1 MILKLKVPTSNIEIM
16 IKSAKVWTS
25 ELKTSEWWISKSVLD
40 LLFFLISRL
49 NNAYSP
55 FVINL

>member
-16 IKSAKVWTS
+16 IKSAKVGTS
-25 ELKTSEWWISKSVLD
+25 DLKTSEWWISKSVLD

-49 NNAYSP
+49 NNVYSP

>member
-40 LLFFLISRL
+40 LLFFL
-49 NNAYSP
+49 
-55 FVINL
+55 NL